1 MIRRIVQF
9 ALQQRLLVVLLIIFI
24 VGMGIYS
31 LEQLPIDAFPD
42 ISPVMVP
49 VFAEAHGMAPEE
61 VERFITYPIESAMNG
76 LPGVREVKST
86 SAFGMA
92 VVYVYFE
99 DNVDIYFAR
108 QIVAERLAK
117 ATEEIPESDERP
129 ILGPITTGL
138 GQIFIYYLTLEK
150 GASTDGLPPDIYLRT
165 VNDWIVKFQL
175 RTVKG
180 VTDILSIGGNV
191 LQYQVKLDP
200 NQLLKF
206 DLTLDEIIE
215 AIRANNRN
223 VGGQFIVQGSEEYL
237 VRGLGLVGSI
247 EDLKTIKLKSNQ
259 GFPILLRDVADI
271 DIGPEV
277 RRGVVTRNGQEE
289 VVSGIII
296 MLYGENTSRVIERL
310 NQKLISVQKSLPR
323 GVHLVPYY
331 EQAELVEKATGTVK
345 SALLLG
351 GVLVFIVLLLFLG
364 EIRSAIVVALSIPLC
379 MFIAFILMRQ
389 FGLSANL
396 MSLGG
401 LAIGIGMLVDAS
413 IVVVENIYRHLSNRD
428 QYTSIIEI
436 ARDSTIEVGRPIFFA
451 ISIIVIV
458 FLPLFTLHGVEG
470 KMFSPMA
477 FTISFALLG
486 SLIVA
491 LVIAPV
497 ISSYFLK
504 AENGKKHGQ
513 GIMRVL
519 IRLYQPALEWSL
531 RHRRIVILI
540 SLILLICSLILAPFL
555 GTEFIPTLEEGSI
568 LIRVTMA
575 PSTSLVQ
582 ATETV
587 MALERKLT
595 QFSEVEEVISRI
607 GRPETGSHPHP
618 VNYAEI
624 HIELKPLQ
632 EWNNTRSKDE
642 LIKKMDKV
650 LSGYPGVQLNFAQ
663 PIQNMFEEL
672 LAGVKAEL
680 AINVFGEDMEVLK
693 QKAEEVREA
702 IIDVHGVVDLSVEQS
717 FGQPQVQIIVD
728 RKKCAR
734 YGVNVDEVQE
744 IVEAAIGGEVV
755 GQVYQGVRRFDIL
768 VRMKAAFRNSVA
780 VISQLFVHTA
790 NGNLIPLSD
799 VAQIRTVIGPV
810 QINRENN
817 QRKWTVQC
825 NVRERDMGSVVA
837 DIRGIIDKNVNLPP
851 GYYIEFGGQ
860 FENQQRAMRRLAI
873 IVPLTILLIF
883 IMLFSSFGSVRHAV
897 LIIINIPLALI
908 GGVFALWVSGQ
919 YLSVPASVGF
929 IALFGV
935 SVENGIVMV
944 SYLNQLRQVGKS
956 LQEALVEGARL
967 RLRPV
972 LMTAMTTMLGL
983 LPLLV
988 SRGIGAEVQRPLATV
1003 VVGGL
1008 ITSTL
1013 LTLFV
1018 LPTLY
1023 GVFERKT
1030 ADN

>member
-944 SYLNQLRQVGKS
+944 SCLNQLRQVGKS